1 MVTKTTLYRALK
13 LKYEAQEAEAKAN
26 LEIYFNNSVGIGE
39 HADVVEAMDEQID
52 KLAQAQDKLNALEN
66 KFG

>member
-1 MVTKTTLYRALK
+1 MITKTNLYKALK
-13 LKYEAQEAEAKAN
+13 LKYQAQEAEAKAN

-52 KLAQAQDKLNALEN
+52 KLAQAQDNLNALEN
-66 KFG
+66 EFG

>member
-1 MVTKTTLYRALK
+1 MITKTNLYKALK
-13 LKYEAQEAEAKAN
+13 LKYQAQEAEAKAN

-66 KFG
+66 EFG

>member
-66 KFG
+66 EFG